1 MRAEEENGILVG
13 RWFDSPFWKLINL
26 TGRRGWGEKHE
37 NGGERG
43 GPWCLSGN
51 KGDSGAENPVVCNGS
66 KCIVINCS
74 HVLCRQDYVMEVK
87 IAE

>member
-26 TGRRGWGEKHE
+26 TGRRGWGIHE

-43 GPWCLSGN
+43 GPWCLSGS
-51 KGDSGAENPVVCNGS
+51 KGGEDPAVCNGS
-66 KCIVINCS
+66 KCIVRN
-74 HVLCRQDYVMEVK
+74 
-87 IAE
+87 